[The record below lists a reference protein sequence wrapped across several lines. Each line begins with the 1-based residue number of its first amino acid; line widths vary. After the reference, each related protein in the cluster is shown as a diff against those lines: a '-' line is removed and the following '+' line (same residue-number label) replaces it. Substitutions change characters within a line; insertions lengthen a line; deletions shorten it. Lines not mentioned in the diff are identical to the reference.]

1 MDRQERQYIEELNHC
16 IDFND
21 AVKGCALMP
30 FFTAISETMKHT
42 TLKKLFLSCEAP
54 GLPILKF
61 LTNDL
66 KKKGNSIEVDW
77 IIGQFLAGNTFGPMD
92 EHRLSFWADA
102 MVELDLPQALPRL
115 LDLAGTSHSA
125 GVLTAACRAS
135 IALAGEDGPTLMKR
149 LCEDDIVQG
158 MRIAETLPLTGKPG
172 FFAVAALLGSPNHEL
187 RNLAIDIFAAAGSE
201 GVDALAQQLYLSD
214 TNCIIHAVNALGR
227 CGAPEALPPLLG
239 LLTSLPRDPN
249 VRYAVYEAAG
259 RLPSP
264 KWALHLARG
273 LADDSEAVRM
283 SAARAVD
290 RNISTHLIRGISNIV
305 SFGDDTAAKVV
316 GALIDSKS
324 DNTLRFLLTIEGFE
338 GLTETHLVQH
348 AHPEV
353 RGHCVA
359 FLEKKRFKA
368 LAARVKKA
376 TAGKEASRPLIV
388 CVDDSKMMLML
399 YMKKLNA
406 FGFEVATFEN
416 PETALR
422 EIPGLAPRMVI
433 TDLNMP
439 EMDGFTLAS
448 QLRRHADRTTL
459 PILMVTTQS
468 DATPPAG
475 DGVSPVDAILMKPFY
490 DEGLRE
496 MVDHLLYV
504 KEAIDF

>member
-1 MDRQERQYIEELNHC
+1 MDNPERQYIEELNHC

-30 FFTAISETMKHT
+30 FFTTIPESIRHL

-54 GLPILKF
+54 GLPIIKF

-66 KKKGNSIEVDW
+66 KKKGKLGEVDW

-92 EHRLSFWADA
+92 ENRLSFWADA

-115 LDLAGTSHSA
+115 LDLVAISRSGI
-125 GVLTAACRAS
+125 VLIAACRAS
-135 IALAGEDGPTLMKR
+135 LGLAGTDGPSLIKC
-149 LCEDDIVQG
+149 LCEENAPQG
-158 MRIAETLPLTGKPG
+158 MRIAETLPLTGKAG
-172 FFAVAALLGSPNHEL
+172 FSAVAALLGSTHHEL
-187 RNLAIDIFAAAGSE
+187 RTLAIDIFAAAGSA
-201 GVDALAQQLYLSD
+201 GVCALTHHLTMAD
-214 TNCIIHAVNALGR
+214 TNGIIHAVNALGR
-227 CGAPEALPPLLG
+227 CGAPEAVPPLLG
-239 LLTSLPRDPN
+239 LLTSLPDDPN
-249 VRYAVYEAAG
+249 IRFAVYEAAG

-264 KWALHLARG
+264 KWALYLARG

-283 SAARAVD
+283 AAARAVD
-290 RNISTHLIRGISNIV
+290 RNITTHLIRGISNIV
-305 SFGDDTAAKVV
+305 SFGDETAARVI
-316 GALIDSKS
+316 GALIDSQS
-324 DNTLRFLLTIEGFE
+324 DNTLGFLFTIEGFE
-338 GLTETHLVQH
+338 ALTERHLTQY

-353 RGHCVA
+353 RDHCVG
-359 FLEKKRFKA
+359 FLKKKRFIA

-376 TAGKEASRPLIV
+376 ASRMQTSRPLIV

-406 FGFEVATFEN
+406 SGFEVIAFDN

-422 EIPGLAPRMVI
+422 EIPGLSPRLVI

-439 EMDGFTLAS
+439 EMDGFTMAS
-448 QLRRHADRTTL
+448 QLRRHADRRRL

-475 DGVSPVDAILMKPFY
+475 DGASPVDAILMKPFS
-490 DEGLRE
+490 DEGLEE
-496 MVDHLLYV
+496 MVSRLIHV
-504 KEAIDF
+504 KEAVDF

>member
-1 MDRQERQYIEELNHC
+1 MDKQERQYIEELNHC

-42 TLKKLFLSCEAP
+42 TLKKLFLSCESP
-54 GLPILKF
+54 GLPIVKF

-66 KKKGNSIEVDW
+66 KKKGNHMEVDW

-92 EHRLSFWADA
+92 ENRLSFWSDA

-115 LDLAGTSHSA
+115 LDLVATSRA
-125 GVLTAACRAS
+125 PIVLTAATRAVLG
-135 IALAGEDGPTLMKR
+135 LAGEDGPPLIRR
-149 LCEDDIVQG
+149 LCEENRLQG
-158 MRIAETLPLTGKPG
+158 QRIAETLPLTGKPG
-172 FFAVAALLGSPNHEL
+172 FFAVAALLGSPHHDL

-201 GVDALAQQLYLSD
+201 GVCALSAQLRTAD
-214 TNCIIHAVNALGR
+214 TDCTIHAVNALGR

-239 LLTSLPRDPN
+239 LLASLPRDPN
-249 VRYAVYEAAG
+249 IRYAVYEAAG

-264 KWALHLARG
+264 RWALHLARG

-290 RNISTHLIRGISNIV
+290 RNISTPLIKGITNIV
-305 SFGDDTAAKVV
+305 SFGDDIAAKVV
-316 GALIDSKS
+316 GALIDSQS

-338 GLTETHLVQH
+338 GLTETHLIRH
-348 AHPEV
+348 AHPDV
-353 RGHCVA
+353 RAHCVE
-359 FLEKKRFKA
+359 FLSKKRFKA
-368 LAARVKKA
+368 LADRVKKA
-376 TAGKEASRPLIV
+376 TADTGASRPLIV

-406 FGFEVATFEN
+406 LGYEVTTFEN
-416 PETALR
+416 PETAAR
-422 EIPGLAPRMVI
+422 EIPALAPRLVV

-439 EMDGFTLAS
+439 EMDGFTLAA
-448 QLRRHADRTTL
+448 QLRRHADRSRL

-468 DATPPAG
+468 DAAPPAG
-475 DGVSPVDAILMKPFY
+475 DGASPVDAILMKPFS
-490 DEGLRE
+490 DEGLAE
-496 MVDHLLYV
+496 MVSRLLTV
-504 KEAIDF
+504 KEAVDF